1 MIRNY
6 FISAIRYFRRNKWFS
21 LINVTGL
28 AVGLAACII
37 IIVYINFEFSFN
49 RFHENSD
56 RIFRVSQ
63 SIRMGDQTTM
73 AHTTHAPLGPM
84 LANEFP
90 EIEYMVRFNDQPP
103 RTFISGDEKI
113 RIDRIV
119 VADSCLFRMFSFRLV
134 SGNPSR
140 VLTEPGT
147 LVLTETTA
155 RILFGDEDPVGK
167 NLNTVDEVY
176 IVSGVVE
183 DPPENST
190 IRFNVIEP
198 FQTYY
203 ENDQAP
209 GWGVGIQYTTYVQL
223 REMTDHRLFEDKTKD
238 FMDREVNPLFGAID
252 ASLYLNLE
260 RLEDI
265 YLNSTTTSD
274 PLQGSVDSIKVFSA
288 VAFFILIIASL
299 NYINLSTARALGRL
313 KEVGI
318 RKVAGATRK
327 QLFFQFI
334 GETILLSFI
343 ALFLAVVIT
352 ESLLP
357 FFNRVVQAPLSLTD
371 PANMN
376 LVWLLPAL
384 IVVTGTLAGSVQA
397 LYISS
402 INPSSIFRKHATGPG
417 QGKLQN
423 VLVFLQFSISVFLI
437 IASAIIFRQL
447 NYMLER
453 DPGFERESIMVVKLN
468 NVESRGK
475 WEVLKENMKAV
486 PGVKSVSATSYTL
499 GVRVSFR
506 EFILEG
512 KPDAVLIDY
521 FSADHDLIETYGLS
535 LLAGRNFFDSPDS
548 ERNSFIVN
556 RAFVEKFDVSEPV
569 GTSLLIPMGTNEP
582 RTGSII
588 GVIENFN
595 YKSAHYPV
603 EPLVYTSREIPYSQI
618 NILVDKQSLAKIV
631 VDLAEMW
638 PQIIDSEPFNY
649 DFLDHLIRQEYRDD
663 TNFAIL
669 ISGGTLLAIIIACLG
684 LLALAA
690 NKTELR
696 RKEIGIRKAHGATTN
711 SIISLLVKDFTRWVL
726 IANIAAWPVAWF
738 VMSNWLEGF
747 AVRTGISISI
757 FVLSAA
763 ISWLLAVLTIV
774 SYARKAA
781 LENPVSSLRYE

>member
-6 FISAIRYFRRNKWFS
+6 FISAIRNFTRNKWFS
-21 LINVTGL
+21 LINVIGL
-28 AVGLAACII
+28 AIGLAACII

-56 RIFRVSQ
+56 RIFRISQ

-73 AHTTHAPLGPM
+73 AHTTHAPLGPL

-119 VADSCLFRMFSFRLV
+119 VADSCLFKMFSFRLI
-134 SGNPSR
+134 SGDPSR
-140 VLTEPGT
+140 ALTEPET
-147 LVLTETTA
+147 LVLTKTTA
-155 RILFGDEDPVGK
+155 SILFGDEDPVGK
-167 NLNTVDEVY
+167 NLNTSDKVY
-176 IVSGVVE
+176 KVSGVVE
-183 DPPENST
+183 DPPENSS

-203 ENDQAP
+203 ENEQAP

-223 REMTDHRLFEDKTKD
+223 REMTDHRLFEDKTRD

-260 RLEDI
+260 RLDDI

-288 VAFFILIIASL
+288 VAFFILVIASL

-327 QLFFQFI
+327 QLVFQFI

-343 ALFLAVVIT
+343 ALFLAVVIAET
-352 ESLLP
+352 VLP
-357 FFNRVVQAPLSLTD
+357 FFNRVVQAPLSLVD
-371 PANMN
+371 AANMN
-376 LVWLLPAL
+376 LVWLIPAL

-397 LYISS
+397 FYISS
-402 INPSSIFRKHATGPG
+402 INPSSIFRRHATGPG

-423 VLVFLQFSISVFLI
+423 VLVFLQFSISIFLI
-437 IASAIIFRQL
+437 IASVVIFRQL
-447 NYMLER
+447 HYMLEK
-453 DPGFERESIMVVKLN
+453 DPGFERESILVVKLN
-468 NVESRGK
+468 NIESRGN
-475 WEVLKENMKAV
+475 WEVLKENVKAV

-499 GVRVSFR
+499 GVWVSFR

-512 KPDAVLIDY
+512 KPDPVLIDY
-521 FSADHDLIETYGLS
+521 FSADHDLIETYGLR
-535 LLAGRNFFDSPDS
+535 LVAGRNFFDNPDS
-548 ERNSFIVN
+548 ERNSYIVN
-556 RAFVEKFDVSEPV
+556 QAFIEKFEVAEPV
-569 GTSLLIPMGTNEP
+569 GAALLIPMGNNDPT
-582 RTGSII
+582 RGSII

-595 YKSAHYPV
+595 YKSAHHPV
-603 EPLVYTSREIPYSQI
+603 EPLVYTSQEIPYNQL
-618 NILVDKQSLAKIV
+618 NIRFDKQNLAQILIDINQLWPTIV
-631 VDLAEMW
+631 
-638 PQIIDSEPFNY
+638 DSEPLNY
-649 DFLDHLIRQEYRDD
+649 YFLDNLLRQEYRDD
-663 TNFAIL
+663 TNFAVL

-690 NKTELR
+690 NKMEIR
-696 RKEIGIRKAHGATTN
+696 RKEIGIRKAHGASTN
-711 SIISLLVKDFTRWVL
+711 NIILWLVKDFTRWVL
-726 IANIAAWPVAWF
+726 IANIAAWPLAWF
-738 VMSNWLEGF
+738 FMSNWLEGF
-747 AVRTGISISI
+747 AVRTGMNISI
-757 FVLSAA
+757 FVFSAV
-763 ISWLLAVLTIV
+763 ISWLLAVLTIL

-781 LENPVSSLRYE
+781 LENPVNSLRYE

>member
-6 FISAIRYFRRNKWFS
+6 FISAIRNFTRNKWFS
-21 LINVTGL
+21 LINVIGL
-28 AVGLAACII
+28 AIGLAACII

-56 RIFRVSQ
+56 RIFRISQ

-73 AHTTHAPLGPM
+73 AHTTHAPLGP
-84 LANEFP
+84 LLSNEFP

-119 VADSCLFRMFSFRLV
+119 VADSCLFKMFSFRLI
-134 SGNPSR
+134 SGDPSR
-140 VLTEPGT
+140 ALTEPET
-147 LVLTETTA
+147 LVLTKTTA
-155 RILFGDEDPVGK
+155 SILFGDEDPVGK
-167 NLNTVDEVY
+167 NLNTSDKVY
-176 IVSGVVE
+176 KVSGVVE
-183 DPPENST
+183 DPPENSS

-203 ENDQAP
+203 ENEQAP

-223 REMTDHRLFEDKTKD
+223 REMTDHRLFEDKTRD

-260 RLEDI
+260 RLDDI

-288 VAFFILIIASL
+288 VAFFILVIASL

-327 QLFFQFI
+327 QLVFQFI

-343 ALFLAVVIT
+343 ALFLAVVIAET
-352 ESLLP
+352 VLP
-357 FFNRVVQAPLSLTD
+357 FFNRVVQAPLSLVD
-371 PANMN
+371 AANMN
-376 LVWLLPAL
+376 LVWLIPAL

-397 LYISS
+397 FYISS
-402 INPSSIFRKHATGPG
+402 INPSSIFRRHATGPG

-423 VLVFLQFSISVFLI
+423 VLVFLQFSISIFLI
-437 IASAIIFRQL
+437 IASVVIFRQL
-447 NYMLER
+447 HYMLEK
-453 DPGFERESIMVVKLN
+453 DPGFERESILVVKLN
-468 NVESRGK
+468 NIESRGK
-475 WEVLKENMKAV
+475 WEVLKENVKAV

-499 GVRVSFR
+499 GVWVSFR

-512 KPDAVLIDY
+512 KPDPVLIDY
-521 FSADHDLIETYGLS
+521 FSADHDLIETYGLR
-535 LLAGRNFFDSPDS
+535 LVAGRNFFDNPDS
-548 ERNSFIVN
+548 ERNSYIVN
-556 RAFVEKFDVSEPV
+556 QAFIEKFEVAEPV
-569 GTSLLIPMGTNEP
+569 GAALLIPMGNNDPT
-582 RTGSII
+582 RGSII

-595 YKSAHYPV
+595 YKSAHHPV
-603 EPLVYTSREIPYSQI
+603 EPLVYTSQEIPYNQL
-618 NILVDKQSLAKIV
+618 NIRFDKQNLAQILIDINQLWPTIV
-631 VDLAEMW
+631 
-638 PQIIDSEPFNY
+638 DSEPLNY
-649 DFLDHLIRQEYRDD
+649 YFLDNLLRQEYRDD
-663 TNFAIL
+663 TNFAVL

-690 NKTELR
+690 NKMEIR
-696 RKEIGIRKAHGATTN
+696 RKEIGIRKAHGASTN
-711 SIISLLVKDFTRWVL
+711 NIILWLVKDFTRWVL
-726 IANIAAWPVAWF
+726 IANIAAWPLAWF
-738 VMSNWLEGF
+738 FMSNWLEGF
-747 AVRTGISISI
+747 AVRTGMNISI
-757 FVLSAA
+757 FVFSAV
-763 ISWLLAVLTIV
+763 ISWLLAVLTIL

-781 LENPVSSLRYE
+781 LENPVNSLRYE

>member
-6 FISAIRYFRRNKWFS
+6 FISAIRNFTRNKWFS
-21 LINVTGL
+21 LINVIGL
-28 AVGLAACII
+28 AIGLAACII

-56 RIFRVSQ
+56 RIFRISQ

-73 AHTTHAPLGPM
+73 AHTTHAPLGPL

-119 VADSCLFRMFSFRLV
+119 VADSCLFKMFSFRLI
-134 SGNPSR
+134 SGDPSR
-140 VLTEPGT
+140 ALTEPET
-147 LVLTETTA
+147 LVLTKTTA
-155 RILFGDEDPVGK
+155 SILFGDEDPVGK
-167 NLNTVDEVY
+167 NLNTSDKVY
-176 IVSGVVE
+176 KVSGVVE
-183 DPPENST
+183 DPPENSS

-203 ENDQAP
+203 ENEQAP

-223 REMTDHRLFEDKTKD
+223 REMTDHRLFEDKTRD

-260 RLEDI
+260 RLDDI

-274 PLQGSVDSIKVFSA
+274 PLQGSVYSIKVFSA
-288 VAFFILIIASL
+288 VAFFILVIASL

-327 QLFFQFI
+327 QLVFQFI

-343 ALFLAVVIT
+343 ALFLAVVIAET
-352 ESLLP
+352 VLP
-357 FFNRVVQAPLSLTD
+357 FFNRVVQAPLSLVD
-371 PANMN
+371 AANMN
-376 LVWLLPAL
+376 LVWLIPAL

-397 LYISS
+397 FYISS
-402 INPSSIFRKHATGPG
+402 INPSSIFRRHATGPG

-423 VLVFLQFSISVFLI
+423 VLVFLQFSISIFLI
-437 IASAIIFRQL
+437 IASVVIFRQL
-447 NYMLER
+447 HYMLEK
-453 DPGFERESIMVVKLN
+453 DPGFERESILVVKLN
-468 NVESRGK
+468 NIESRGK
-475 WEVLKENMKAV
+475 WEVLKENVKAV

-499 GVRVSFR
+499 GVWVSFR

-512 KPDAVLIDY
+512 KPDPVLIDY
-521 FSADHDLIETYGLS
+521 FSADHDLIETYGLR
-535 LLAGRNFFDSPDS
+535 LVAGRNFFDNPDS
-548 ERNSFIVN
+548 ERNSYIVN
-556 RAFVEKFDVSEPV
+556 QAFIEKFEVAEPV
-569 GTSLLIPMGTNEP
+569 GAALLIPMGNNDPT
-582 RTGSII
+582 RGSII

-595 YKSAHYPV
+595 YKSAHHPV
-603 EPLVYTSREIPYSQI
+603 EPLVYTSQEIPYNQL
-618 NILVDKQSLAKIV
+618 NIRFDKQNLAQILIDINQLWPTIV
-631 VDLAEMW
+631 
-638 PQIIDSEPFNY
+638 DSEPLNY
-649 DFLDHLIRQEYRDD
+649 YFLDNLLRQEYRDD
-663 TNFAIL
+663 TNFAVL

-690 NKTELR
+690 NKMEIR
-696 RKEIGIRKAHGATTN
+696 RKEIGIRKAHGASTN
-711 SIISLLVKDFTRWVL
+711 NIILWLVKDFTRWVL
-726 IANIAAWPVAWF
+726 IANIAAWPLAWF
-738 VMSNWLEGF
+738 FMSNWLEGF
-747 AVRTGISISI
+747 AVRTGMNISI
-757 FVLSAA
+757 FVFSAV
-763 ISWLLAVLTIV
+763 ISWLLAVLTIL

-781 LENPVSSLRYE
+781 LENPVNSLRYE